1 MGGQDRT
8 DETIAR
14 LASRSHGV
22 VSRKRLLAA
31 GISSRQIEARVARGS
46 LIPVYPGVYRVGH
59 RAPSVEATY
68 MAAVLACG
76 DGSLLMGAAA
86 AHLYV
91 LIKGEPPKPAVWTRT
106 ERRIEGIETHR
117 ARRTAPKGTTWKG
130 IPITTIPATL
140 IDLAPSMPIDQL
152 ARACHEAQVR
162 YRTRPEAF
170 GKRLPPKL
178 RAILH
183 GDVPVTL
190 SALEDRFLET
200 LRDYGLQLPQTNR
213 VAGAKRVDCRWPE
226 HNLTV
231 ELDSYRFH
239 HTRHAWEQDRRRER
253 EARARGDEFRR
264 YTYGDVFEHRAQML
278 TELRALLPAG

>member
-1 MGGQDRT
+1 MQPQDRT
-8 DETIAR
+8 DVKIAW
-14 LASRSHGV
+14 LAGRAHGV
-22 VSRKRLLAA
+22 VTRKRLLRA
-31 GISSRQIEARVARGS
+31 GVTSEEIKQRLKKGS

-76 DGSLLMGAAA
+76 DGALLMGAAA

-91 LIKGEPPKPAVWTRT
+91 LIKGGPPTPAVWTRT

-117 ARRTAPKGTTWKG
+117 ARRTAPRGTTWKG

-140 IDLAPSMPIDQL
+140 VDLAPSMPIDQL

-183 GDVPVTL
+183 GDIPVTL

-200 LRDYGLQLPQTNR
+200 LRDHGLPLPKTNR
-213 VAGAKRVDCRWPE
+213 VASAKRVDCRWPE
-226 HNLTV
+226 HKLTV

-239 HTRHAWEQDRRRER
+239 HTRHAWEQDRRRDR
-253 EARARGDEFRR
+253 EAHARGDDIRR
-264 YTYGDVFEHRAQML
+264 YTYGDVFEDPLQML
-278 TELRALLPAG
+278 AELRELLA